1 MDYKVQSLIR
11 REIWE
16 AAPKKTVDDPS
27 MITGT
32 WYFKF
37 KIKSDGSMRK
47 SKAHYCVRGGVHK
60 ILYP

>member
-11 REIWE
+11 RGIRE
-16 AAPKKTVDDPS
+16 AASKKSVDDPN

-37 KIKSDGSMRK
+37 KIKSDGTMRK
-47 SKAHYCVRGGVHK
+47 SKAHYCVRGGFHK